1 MAADGTIFREA
12 IGKMSESGEDKTR
25 GHDPKKVALAL
36 ATLPISIIGSISP
49 VTDASAATQQHDKS
63 NDLDEK
69 DAEPADNIESTD
81 VSRRLSKQSTY
92 AVESGDT
99 ISGVAK
105 RFGTTTRE
113 LLKINNLSE
122 ASLLMP
128 GQILRIFNDA
138 IHPSVVEKTIGPAM
152 HQVQSGETLSQIA
165 TRYSLKLNTL
175 LALNN
180 LQERSL
186 IFPGQKLNVR
196 EVTPAKSLKRSI
208 TSDEHMVA
216 DGETLS
222 QIAKLHNL
230 SLASLLKANK
240 LTKTSLIFVGQI
252 LEIPAQT
259 NEAETPSSLTGNEI
273 GKPTSICLFHG
284 FHKIKQGE
292 TISKLA
298 AIFGVSSQSL
308 LSANNLN
315 WNSTIF
321 IGQKLVIPNV
331 HSALNCPRLTT
342 LTDEM
347 RANAASIIRVG
358 RELRVSDYGIVIAL
372 ATAMQESSLRNIAFG
387 DRDSI
392 GLFQQRPSAH
402 WGTKAEIMKVDYSI
416 RAFFGGPTSPTK
428 KDVRGLLDISG
439 WKRMSLTE
447 AAQAVQISAHPSA
460 YAKWEPSAWNWLAEL
475 DQLEDS

>member
-1 MAADGTIFREA
+1 MALDGTIFPEA

-25 GHDPKKVALAL
+25 GQDPKKVALAL

-49 VTDASAATQQHDKS
+49 VAEASAATHQHES
-63 NDLDEK
+63 LT
-69 DAEPADNIESTD
+69 EPAQQDEQPSESVKTSEIEKSI
-81 VSRRLSKQSTY
+81 SKQSAYT
-92 AVESGDT
+92 VESGDT

-113 LLKINNLSE
+113 LLKINNLTE

-128 GQILRIFNDA
+128 GQVLRVFNDA
-138 IHPSVVEKTIGPAM
+138 IHPSVIEKTIGPAL
-152 HQVQSGETLSQIA
+152 HQVKSGETLSQIA
-165 TRYSLKLNTL
+165 ARYSLKLNTL

-180 LQERSL
+180 LREQSL

-196 EVTPAKSLKRSI
+196 EVTPAKSPKRTI

-240 LTKTSLIFVGQI
+240 LSKTSLIFVGQI

-259 NEAETPSSLTGNEI
+259 NESETTSSVTGNEI

-298 AIFGVSSQSL
+298 AVFGVSPQAL
-308 LSANNLN
+308 LTANNLN

-331 HSALNCPRLTT
+331 HSALNCPRLTA

-347 RANAASIIRVG
+347 RANAAAIIEVG
-358 RELRVSDYGIVIAL
+358 RELRVGDYGIVIAL

-428 KDVRGLLDISG
+428 RDVRGLLDIAG
-439 WKRMSLTE
+439 WQRMSLTE

>member
-1 MAADGTIFREA
+1 MIKDGTIFPEA

-25 GHDPKKVALAL
+25 GQDPKKVALAL

-49 VTDASAATQQHDKS
+49 V
-63 NDLDEK
+63 
-69 DAEPADNIESTD
+69 AEPASASQQLESSTD
-81 VSRRLSKQSTY
+81 GELNETEHTTELRPTTREKSLTKQSTY
-92 AVESGDT
+92 MVESGDT

-105 RFGTTTRE
+105 RFSTTARE
-113 LLKINNLSE
+113 LLKINNLTE

-128 GQILRIFNDA
+128 GQVLRIFNDA

-152 HQVQSGETLSQIA
+152 HQVKSGETLSQIA
-165 TRYSLKLNTL
+165 SRYSIKLNTL

-186 IFPGQKLNVR
+186 IYPGQKLNVR
-196 EVTPAKSLKRSI
+196 EVTPTKAPKKSI
-208 TSDEHMVA
+208 NADEHLVA

-230 SLASLLKANK
+230 SLASLLRANK

-252 LEIPAQT
+252 LEIP
-259 NEAETPSSLTGNEI
+259 NESNEESSSIAGNEI
-273 GKPTSICLFHG
+273 GKPTTICLFHG
-284 FHKIKQGE
+284 FHKIKAGE

-298 AIFGVSSQSL
+298 AVFGVSPQAL
-308 LSANNLN
+308 LFANNLN

-331 HSALNCPRLTT
+331 HSALNCPRLTP
-342 LTDEM
+342 LSDEM
-347 RANAASIIRVG
+347 RVNAANIVEIG
-358 RELRVSDYGIVIAL
+358 RELRVGDYGIVIAL
-372 ATAMQESSLRNIAFG
+372 ATAMQESSLRNISFG

-402 WGTKAEIMKVDYSI
+402 WGSKAEIMNVDYAI
-416 RAFFGGPTSPTK
+416 RAFFGGSKSPTK
-428 KDVRGLLDISG
+428 KAVRGLLDISG
-439 WKRMSLTE
+439 WQRMPLTE
-447 AAQAVQISAHPSA
+447 AAQAVQISAHPTA

>member
-1 MAADGTIFREA
+1 MPADGTIFPEA
-12 IGKMSESGEDKTR
+12 LGKMSESGEDKTR
-25 GHDPKKVALAL
+25 GQDPKKVALAL

-49 VTDASAATQQHDKS
+49 LADAANASQQHDTS
-63 NDLDEK
+63 SDRN
-69 DAEPADNIESTD
+69 ESDSQLSEASDSDGTQNTI
-81 VSRRLSKQSTY
+81 SKQSTY
-92 AVESGDT
+92 TVESGDT

-105 RFGTTTRE
+105 KFSTTTRE
-113 LLKINNLSE
+113 LLKINNLTE

-128 GQILRIFNDA
+128 GQVLRIFRDA
-138 IHPSVVEKTIGPAM
+138 VHPSVVEKTIGPAL
-152 HQVQSGETLSQIA
+152 HQVKSGETLSQIA
-165 TRYSLKLNTL
+165 NKYSLKLNTL

-196 EVTPAKSLKRSI
+196 EVTPAKTINR
-208 TSDEHMVA
+208 TVTADEHLVA
-216 DGETLS
+216 NGETLS
-222 QIAKLHNL
+222 QIAKLHNI

-252 LEIPAQT
+252 LEIPSKSADV
-259 NEAETPSSLTGNEI
+259 ESPSSITGNEI

-284 FHKIKQGE
+284 FHKIKAGE

-298 AIFGVSSQSL
+298 AVFGVTSQAL
-308 LSANNLN
+308 LSANNLT

-331 HSALNCPRLTT
+331 HSALNCPRLTP

-347 RANAASIIRVG
+347 RVNASAIIEVG
-358 RELRVSDYGIVIAL
+358 RELRIGDYGIVIAL

-402 WGTKAEIMKVDYSI
+402 WGSKKEIMNIDYSI
-416 RAFFGGPTSPTK
+416 RAFFGGPNSPTK

-447 AAQAVQISAHPSA
+447 AAQAVQISAHPTA

>member
-1 MAADGTIFREA
+1 MAIDGTIFPEA
-12 IGKMSESGEDKTR
+12 IGKMSESGEDKSR
-25 GHDPKKVALAL
+25 GQDPKKVALAL

-49 VTDASAATQQHDKS
+49 MSDAAAATQQHDS
-63 NDLDEK
+63 SLDLEEK
-69 DAEPADNIESTD
+69 EQPSLEAAELSQPENTI
-81 VSRRLSKQSTY
+81 SKQSTY

-113 LLKINNLSE
+113 LLKINNLTE
-122 ASLLMP
+122 AALLMP
-128 GQILRIFNDA
+128 GQVLRIFSDA
-138 IHPSVVEKTIGPAM
+138 IQPSVVEKTIGPAL
-152 HQVQSGETLSQIA
+152 HQVKTGETLSQIA

-186 IFPGQKLNVR
+186 IFPGQKLSVR
-196 EVTPAKSLKRSI
+196 EVTPAKTTKRIASA
-208 TSDEHMVA
+208 DEHVVA
-216 DGETLS
+216 NGETLS
-222 QIAKLHNL
+222 EIAKLHNL

-252 LEIPAQT
+252 LEIPAQA
-259 NEAETPSSLTGNEI
+259 NETDAPSSITGNEI

-284 FHKIKQGE
+284 FHKIKPGE

-298 AIFGVSSQSL
+298 AIFGVSSQAL

-321 IGQKLVIPNV
+321 IGQKIVIPNV

-347 RANAASIIRVG
+347 RMNASAIIQIG
-358 RELRVSDYGIVIAL
+358 RELRVGDYAIVIAL

-402 WGTKAEIMKVDYSI
+402 WGTRAEIMKIDYSI

-447 AAQAVQISAHPSA
+447 AAQAVQVSAHPSA
-460 YAKWEPSAWNWLAEL
+460 YSKWEPSAWNWLAEL
-475 DQLEDS
+475 DQLEDN

>member
-1 MAADGTIFREA
+1 
-12 IGKMSESGEDKTR
+12 MSESGEDKTR
-25 GHDPKKVALAL
+25 GQDPKKVALAL

-49 VTDASAATQQHDKS
+49 VSDAAAATQQHDS
-63 NDLDEK
+63 SLDLEEK
-69 DAEPADNIESTD
+69 EQPSLEAAELSQPENT
-81 VSRRLSKQSTY
+81 LSKQSTY

-113 LLKINNLSE
+113 LLKINNLTE
-122 ASLLMP
+122 AALLMP
-128 GQILRIFNDA
+128 GQVLRIFSDA
-138 IHPSVVEKTIGPAM
+138 IQPSVVEKTIGPAL
-152 HQVQSGETLSQIA
+152 HQVKTGETLSQIA

-186 IFPGQKLNVR
+186 IFPGQKLSVR
-196 EVTPAKSLKRSI
+196 EVTPAKTTKRI
-208 TSDEHMVA
+208 AASDEHVVTN
-216 DGETLS
+216 GETLS
-222 QIAKLHNL
+222 EIAKLHNL

-259 NEAETPSSLTGNEI
+259 NETESPSSITGNEI

-284 FHKIKQGE
+284 FHKIKPGE

-298 AIFGVSSQSL
+298 AIFGVSSQAL

-321 IGQKLVIPNV
+321 IGQKLVIPNI

-347 RANAASIIRVG
+347 RMNASAIIQIG
-358 RELRVSDYGIVIAL
+358 RELRVGDYAIVIAL

-402 WGTKAEIMKVDYSI
+402 WGTRAEIMKIDYSI

-475 DQLEDS
+475 DQLEDN

>member
-1 MAADGTIFREA
+1 MAIDGTIFPEA

-25 GHDPKKVALAL
+25 GQDPKKVALAL

-49 VTDASAATQQHDKS
+49 VSDAAAATQQHDS
-63 NDLDEK
+63 SLDLEEK
-69 DAEPADNIESTD
+69 EQPSLEAAELSQPENT
-81 VSRRLSKQSTY
+81 LSKQSTY

-113 LLKINNLSE
+113 LLKINNLTE
-122 ASLLMP
+122 AALLMP
-128 GQILRIFNDA
+128 GQVLRIFSDA
-138 IHPSVVEKTIGPAM
+138 IQPSVVEKTIGPAL
-152 HQVQSGETLSQIA
+152 HQVKTGETLSQIA

-186 IFPGQKLNVR
+186 IFPGQKLSVR
-196 EVTPAKSLKRSI
+196 EVTPAKTTKRI
-208 TSDEHMVA
+208 AASDEHVVTN
-216 DGETLS
+216 GETLS
-222 QIAKLHNL
+222 EIAKLHNL

-259 NEAETPSSLTGNEI
+259 NETESPSSITGNEI

-284 FHKIKQGE
+284 FHKIKPGE

-298 AIFGVSSQSL
+298 AIFGVSSQAL

-321 IGQKLVIPNV
+321 IGQKLVIPNI

-347 RANAASIIRVG
+347 RMNASAIIQIG
-358 RELRVSDYGIVIAL
+358 RELRVGDYAIVIAL

-402 WGTKAEIMKVDYSI
+402 WGTRAEIMKIDYSI

-475 DQLEDS
+475 DQLEDN